1 RALDA
6 GGHAAHLTA
15 DPAEVRQADRVV
27 VPGVGNFGQA
37 AANLERTGLGDA
49 IREVAV
55 AGRPLLGICLGQQL
69 FFAESEE
76 APGVSG
82 LGLLPG
88 RVVRFRG
95 DLQVPHVGWAE
106 VSLTAA
112 GLDHSLL
119 GPLFG
124 GAPRFFYHVHSYH
137 PADTGDALSLAT
149 GDYGGPFTTIV
160 GRDHLL
166 GVQFHP
172 EKSQRE
178 GIRLLSAF
186 AGWAP

>member
-1 RALDA
+1 MKRLPRAVVALGVVSLLTDA
-6 GGHAAHLTA
+6 SS
-15 DPAEVRQADRVV
+15 EM
-27 VPGVGNFGQA
+27 
-37 AANLERTGLGDA
+37 
-49 IREVAV
+49 II
-55 AGRPLLGICLGQQL
+55 PLLPAFLVSLGASGEFVGAVDGAVTAL
-69 FFAESEE
+69 LPERYNPATYLPFHV
-76 APGVSG
+76 PG
-82 LGLLPG
+82 LGLVPG

-106 VSLTAA
+106 VSLTTA
-112 GLDHSLL
+112 GRAHSLL
-119 GPLFG
+119 GPLFDG
-124 GAPRFFYHVHSYH
+124 SPRFYYHVHSYH
-137 PADTGDALSLAT
+137 PADTGEAVSLAT

-186 AGWAP
+186 AEWTP